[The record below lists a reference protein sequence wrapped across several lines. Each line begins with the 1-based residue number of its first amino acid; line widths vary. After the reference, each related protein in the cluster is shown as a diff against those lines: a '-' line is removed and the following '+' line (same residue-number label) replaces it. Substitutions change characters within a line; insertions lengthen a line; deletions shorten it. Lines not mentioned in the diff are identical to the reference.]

1 MLLPLE
7 SASER
12 VGFHGARAA
21 AQLLREA
28 SAFGIARAAVGVN
41 VDRAGLRQRLF
52 ARETI
57 VGKKNPA
64 FLWCDSAQAVAAWRG
79 VLGDFEVS
87 REAVN
92 RRLQRCADL
101 LRDFGFN
108 S

>member
-1 MLLPLE
+1 MEAAVGYIVLHLE
-7 SASER
+7 SASAR

-21 AQLLREA
+21 APLLGEA

-87 REAVN
+87 SEPAN
-92 RRLQRCADL
+92 RRP
-101 LRDFGFN
+101 
-108 S
+108 